1 MNEKEVDISDFA
13 KLEGV
18 GPTNKK
24 ELRSGD
30 FDTITEIAAC
40 LPEELVER
48 CGFTEDKASSIVNA
62 ANKYLRDNNL
72 LEQDIMS
79 GLDDYNRREALQR
92 INLHSDALNGLLDGG
107 IETGAVTEFFGE
119 FGSGKSQIS
128 MFASLKTPLPV
139 EQGGLDGNVIYIDTE
154 GTFRPERI
162 KKICD
167 NLGYDWKMILSR
179 ITVVK
184 KTSSPDLIVFIRDK
198 LVSMIEQT
206 KARLVVID
214 SVISLFRAEKIGRG
228 NLASRQQALGQL
240 LHKLGRAIAY
250 YNCACILTNQVQS
263 RVDGFTFPGSDG
275 LKPTGGNVLGH
286 FSTYRIKLRK
296 SGKKKTAT
304 MEDSPNK
311 DYEAVPF
318 MVTANGIEDFTE
330 GKKKTTK
337 EEEESDDET

>member
-1 MNEKEVDISDFA
+1 MSEVDISDFS

-18 GPTNKK
+18 GPANKK
-24 ELRSGD
+24 ELRAGD

-48 CGFTEDKASSIVNA
+48 CGFNEERASSIVSA
-62 ANKYLRDNNL
+62 ANKYLQENNL
-72 LEQDIMS
+72 LEQNIMN
-79 GLDDYNRREALQR
+79 GLEDLKRRESLQR
-92 INLHSDALNGLLDGG
+92 ISLNSVQLDGLLDGG

-128 MFASLKTPLPV
+128 MMAALKTPLPV
-139 EQGGLDGNVIYIDTE
+139 DQGGVDGNVIYIDTE

-162 KKICD
+162 KKICE
-167 NLGYDWKMILSR
+167 NLGYNWEQVLKR
-179 ITVVK
+179 INVVRLNS
-184 KTSSPDLIVFIRDK
+184 TSKIIVFIRDK
-198 LVSMIEQT
+198 LVSMIEKT
-206 KARLVVID
+206 NARLVVID

-228 NLASRQQALGQL
+228 QLAVRQQLLGQL
-240 LHKLGRAIAY
+240 LHKLGRAIEV

-263 RVDGFTFPGSDG
+263 KVDGYTFPGSDG

-286 FSTYRIKLRK
+286 FSTYRIRLRK

-311 DYEAVPF
+311 DYEAIPF
-318 MVTANGIEDFTE
+318 MVTANGIEDFTDE
-330 GKKKTTK
+330 KKKKSK
-337 EEEESDDET
+337 EEDEIEAEKQ